1 MEYNEDDFLSL
12 GGIQHFAFCP
22 RQWEL
27 IYIEQQWKE
36 NLRTLE
42 GGIFTERAY
51 ILAYLMK

>member
-1 MEYNEDDFLSL
+1 MEYNEDDFLPL

-22 RQWEL
+22 RQWAL
-27 IYIEQQWKE
+27 IYIERQWKE
-36 NLRTLE
+36 NLRTIE